1 MKRLI
6 LPILAIMLCTSCKKI
21 ALNNLKRAKEK
32 RGKWKLHLVEKR
44 NMKDGTIDSI
54 GEVTYLY
61 NFIDESTVA
70 RRLWGSSDTA
80 VGISKFKYNIDAFG
94 RVWIQ
99 FNPDAGPSFVSET
112 YTLSGIN
119 KTHEGWTSTHN
130 VMNPM
135 GSDIQSV
142 VLSGSLDK
150 LK

>member
-1 MKRLI
+1 MSHRI
-6 LPILAIMLCTSCKKI
+6 
-21 ALNNLKRAKEK
+21 
-32 RGKWKLHLVEKR
+32 
-44 NMKDGTIDSI
+44 
-54 GEVTYLY
+54 
-61 NFIDESTVA
+61 
-70 RRLWGSSDTA
+70 
-80 VGISKFKYNIDAFG
+80 NIDRIKAVSRALLQLGIPIAFG

-99 FNPDAGPSFVSET
+99 FNPDAGPSFISET

-142 VLSGSLDK
+142 VVSGSLDK